1 MNVRGLI
8 NKLKKVSGT
17 LPVKVLSK
25 DGYVNVTRD
34 FGIDAEGWE
43 TFELVIGNSEDS
55 FFKKALDTEFL
66 KHILDY
72 GNKTTYVSYFD
83 TALPFDQYEVKL
95 TKLEACSN
103 LLWDIADAY
112 VRKVDGVTCFVLE
125 ETEQK

>member
-25 DGYVNVTRD
+25 EGYVNVTRD

-55 FFKKALDTEFL
+55 FFKKDLDTEFL

-72 GNKTTYVSYFD
+72 GNKMTYVSYFD

-112 VRKVDGVTCFVLE
+112 VRNVDGVTCFVLE
-125 ETEQK
+125 E